1 MVLLVLLAGY
11 TPLETTEFIRFMH
24 NFFEKKVFC
33 RSLTGYTLTMR
44 TSRGFSLVET
54 LVVIGII
61 AILAALTLQTYVS
74 VNVSKALDTDALR
87 VIAEIGQAR
96 SLTVGSKNDTEWG
109 VHIASSSVTLFE
121 GDTYD
126 PGASSN
132 IVSPLNSVVQVSSI
146 SLKGGATDIVF
157 ERLTGNT
164 TSTGTIALSYVG
176 SSTVSRVITIYGTG
190 VADVQ

>member
-1 MVLLVLLAGY
+1 M
-11 TPLETTEFIRFMH
+11 
-24 NFFEKKVFC
+24 
-33 RSLTGYTLTMR
+33 RSV
-44 TSRGFSLVET
+44 RGFSLVET
-54 LVVIGII
+54 LVVIGVLSIM
-61 AILAALTLQTYVS
+61 AALTFETYVS
-74 VNVSKALDTDALR
+74 VNANKALDTDAQR

-146 SLKGGATDIVF
+146 SLKGG
-157 ERLTGNT
+157 
-164 TSTGTIALSYVG
+164 
-176 SSTVSRVITIYGTG
+176 
-190 VADVQ
+190 